1 MREVKKC
8 LSQELRDY
16 SPKLIQPKCLEQMF
30 QKLKKEIVTKFDEK
44 FIEQNKKIDG
54 LEKWVSF
61 QENIINQLLIK
72 CHDNEQYSRRNC
84 LRIHGIDSTKK
95 KKIDDVWQKVK
106 ECYDSVQ
113 VPFAREDIDC
123 ARRTGMEYTVKNSG
137 KKVKSTIVKF

>member
-1 MREVKKC
+1 MNHIVDVTVYR
-8 LSQELRDY
+8 LGELN
-16 SPKLIQPKCLEQMF
+16 L
-30 QKLKKEIVTKFDEK
+30 
-44 FIEQNKKIDG
+44 
-54 LEKWVSF
+54 
-61 QENIINQLLIK
+61 
-72 CHDNEQYSRRNC
+72 
-84 LRIHGIDSTKK
+84 K